1 MSTDRVTLEVTERTP
16 AQLGSR
22 NVRRL
27 RHEGLIPGVLYG
39 KSTGSHA
46 FVVGERDLRNALGGP
61 SGLHV
66 ILDVKLS
73 GASHTAVIKEYQRH
87 PVRGT
92 LTHIDLHEV
101 RLDQPIQ
108 ATVQLTLVGES
119 PGARQGGLVQSV
131 TRDVRIEALP
141 TAIPDHIEVSIDD
154 LELGGTLRLSEAA
167 LPAGITVLDDPETI
181 VATCFAPRGIAEDEA
196 AEAAEAAE
204 GEAAADD
211 GSADDASS
219 DE

>member
-1 MSTDRVTLEVTERTP
+1 MSTDRVTLEVTERTA

-27 RHEGLIPGVLYG
+27 RGEGLVPGVLYG
-39 KSTGSHA
+39 GSTGAQA
-46 FVVGERDLRNALGGP
+46 FAVGERDLRNALGGP

-66 ILDVKLS
+66 ILDVQL
-73 GASHTAVIKEYQRH
+73 GGTSHTAVVKEFQRH

-119 PGARQGGLVQSV
+119 PGARQGGLVQTV

-141 TAIPDHIEVSIDD
+141 TAIPEHLEVPLDG
-154 LELGGTLRLSEAA
+154 LELGGTLRVSDAVVPAA
-167 LPAGITVLDDPETI
+167 VTVLDDPETI
-181 VATCFAPRGIAEDEA
+181 VATCFAPRGV
-196 AEAAEAAE
+196 AE
-204 GEAAADD
+204 GEEGVEGEAEDGDAAADG
-211 GSADDASS
+211 GSPDDASA